1 MRRDMNAMSDT
12 ERSGNNKLGK
22 RSGRLFLI
30 GSLNDGLDING
41 VAGTVQLGAHGS
53 KGHTDDLQ
61 HERMV
66 AFFSVGPLSF
76 FAVVTWRISVF
87 QV

>member
-1 MRRDMNAMSDT
+1 MRCDMNAMSDT
-12 ERSGNNKLGK
+12 VGTTNWCKG
-22 RSGRLFLI
+22 SGRLFVI
-30 GSLNDGLDING
+30 RSLSDGLDING

-66 AFFSVGPLSF
+66 AFFSVGPLF
-76 FAVVTWRISVF
+76 FAVVI
-87 QV
+87 